1 MIQYL
6 AEELADSPILMFC
19 LARPVFLDEEPE
31 WAQAMRQHRL
41 LELQPLEP
49 PVAARLAEHLL
60 RHLQGDVSTLA
71 EEVARRSDGN
81 PFYAEEIIRDLVD
94 RGVVRIADTTRWLLV
109 GNADTIEVPST
120 VEGVLQ
126 ARLDRLSPRAREVLH
141 LSLIHI

>member
-1 MIQYL
+1 M
-6 AEELADSPILMFC
+6 
-19 LARPVFLDEEPE
+19 
-31 WAQAMRQHRL
+31 
-41 LELQPLEP
+41 
-49 PVAARLAEHLL
+49 L

-120 VEGVLQ
+120 VEGVLHATRPPPSKALQ
-126 ARLDRLSPRAREVLH
+126 WCPHYRPTTIASCPQYGPPRDQRGHE
-141 LSLIHI
+141 